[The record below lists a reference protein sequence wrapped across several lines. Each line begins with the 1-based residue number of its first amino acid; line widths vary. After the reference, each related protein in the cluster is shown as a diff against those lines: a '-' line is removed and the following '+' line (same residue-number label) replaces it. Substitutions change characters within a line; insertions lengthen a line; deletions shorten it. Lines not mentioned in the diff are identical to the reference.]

1 MDDTNI
7 ETVKPNRSFGWIFA
21 LFIIGVTVTPIWC
34 FFVGPSIRHNRL
46 VSSGIAAHGTLL
58 DVEETGTMVNDAP
71 ELKLTVAFIRRDGKP
86 DTATTDFVPSIR
98 MSGYFQQGAMVA
110 IAYDPK
116 DPKEITVTEIGTSS
130 TAPALGISSA
140 RDEILRQSDSMKR
153 SLDSMSRELNQLKE
167 KK

>member
-1 MDDTNI
+1 MDDMNV
-7 ETVKPNRSFGWIFA
+7 ETAKPKRSFGWIFA

-58 DVEETGTMVNDAP
+58 NVEETGTLVNDAP

-86 DTATTDFVPSIR
+86 DTATTDFVPTIR
-98 MSGYFQQGAMVA
+98 MIQFFQPGAMVA

-116 DPKEITVTEIGTSS
+116 DTKEITVTEISTSS
-130 TAPALGISSA
+130 TAPALGVSSA

-153 SLDSMSRELNQLKE
+153 VLDSVSRELKQLKG
-167 KK
+167 K